1 MENTHLDPV
10 IPSDANN
17 LPKQE
22 EELKSAEAEV
32 TTEVTPMSREEI
44 ITRISELVNG
54 PIEEIKDEVDT
65 LKQNYYKTKRI
76 ETEEAYKTYKE
87 SGNLS
92 RALLYL
98 MTLTKSASKSCWL
111 HIKSAKPSTCN
122 N

>member
-54 PIEEIKDEVDT
+54 PIEEIKDV
-65 LKQNYYKTKRI
+65 
-76 ETEEAYKTYKE
+76 
-87 SGNLS
+87 
-92 RALLYL
+92 L
-98 MTLTKSASKSCWL
+98 M
-111 HIKSAKPSTCN
+111 
-122 N
+122 